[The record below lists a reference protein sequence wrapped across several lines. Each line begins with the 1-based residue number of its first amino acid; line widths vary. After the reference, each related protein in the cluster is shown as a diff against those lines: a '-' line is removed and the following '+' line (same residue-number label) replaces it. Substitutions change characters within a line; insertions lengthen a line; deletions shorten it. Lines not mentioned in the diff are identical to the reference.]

1 MTKTVLFIGFGEIQL
16 ELARRF
22 LSYRGM
28 SDFIDV
34 RAEQGASGAVDG
46 YVVNTDDLS
55 AVSRLALHVRGNPRP
70 VLSVGA
76 VAAPGSTL
84 FVPGPFKPATADRLK
99 DMMTGRSPAQVS
111 RPGVPPSSASL
122 AARSA
127 APVAAANKV
136 LSFPRA
142 AVHDS
147 NAMVLVVDD
156 SDIVRR
162 TMLRKINDYGH
173 TTDLAANGEE
183 AMAMLLNHK
192 YRVIFLDVLM
202 PGLDGLEICKRI
214 KRSVEYRSTAVY
226 MLTSKDGLFDR
237 VRATMAG
244 CDGYLVKPLESKKL
258 RDVLE
263 KYFDRPSLIPE
274 SSMLA
279 NEPFNAS
286 ELAAIE
292 GTPPPEQAALAFAP
306 VPVTQPLASEFS
318 NSFTPTF
325 APTVPAGL
333 LEKRVRKQ

>member
-1 MTKTVLFIGFGEIQL
+1 MKKTVLFIGFGEIQL

-28 SDFIDV
+28 SEFIDA
-34 RAEQGASGAVDG
+34 RAEQGATGAVDG
-46 YVVNTDDLS
+46 YVINTDDLS
-55 AVSRLALHVRGNPRP
+55 AVSRLALHVRSNPRP

-76 VAAPGSTL
+76 AAAPGSTV

-111 RPGVPPSSASL
+111 RAGVPASTASL
-122 AARSA
+122 AARA
-127 APVAAANKV
+127 APPSSAANKV

-173 TTDLAANGEE
+173 TADLAANGEE
-183 AMAMLLNHK
+183 AMALLLNNK
-192 YRVIFLDVLM
+192 YRVIFMDVMM

-214 KRSVEYRSTAVY
+214 KRSAEYKGTAVY

-263 KYFDRPSLIPE
+263 KFFDRPSLIQE
-274 SSMLA
+274 SSMMVQQPL
-279 NEPFNAS
+279 NAA
-286 ELAAIE
+286 ELAFVQ
-292 GTPPPEQAALAFAP
+292 GTSPAGDD
-306 VPVTQPLASEFS
+306 VTVTGPLMEPLAPEFT
-318 NSFTPTF
+318 NSFAPTF

-333 LEKRVRKQ
+333 LDRKVGGQ